1 MFVYSIKNFGAI
13 TLNNVEAGDVTKDLT
28 VNIMLYKI
36 ISSILDVNTL
46 S

>member
-13 TLNNVEAGDVTKDLT
+13 TLNNIEAGDITEDLAA
-28 VNIMLYKI
+28 NIMLYKI
-36 ISSILDVNTL
+36 ISSVLDVNTL